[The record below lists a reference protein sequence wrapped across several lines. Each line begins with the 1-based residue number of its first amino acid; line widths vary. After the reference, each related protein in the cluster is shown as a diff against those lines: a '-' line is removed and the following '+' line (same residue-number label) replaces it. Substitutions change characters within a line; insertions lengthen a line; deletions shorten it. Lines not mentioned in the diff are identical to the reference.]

1 MAHLVSSTVDFSR
14 ADSLHFFLSLPLSRR
29 RFPIGARLHVKISAR
44 SVYFRRKTRVGRGV
58 AFEGVFTRVCTPRGR
73 REKVQAI
80 SRATH
85 GQALGGC
92 SRSKRVK
99 GCCCTTPPKPLVP
112 RATHLPNPN
121 VRSAVCIAG
130 ALALNMLLRASCQRR
145 SKVPSR
151 TTYCRDMV
159 LFFFLP
165 LYQREKRELLR
176 AAYTQGQ
183 DRRRITRERVGFFEW
198 AASSAFC
205 LWAGSTTREFR
216 LMILLII
223 RSALSSV

>member
-1 MAHLVSSTVDFSR
+1 M
-14 ADSLHFFLSLPLSRR
+14 
-29 RFPIGARLHVKISAR
+29 KISAR

-112 RATHLPNPN
+112 HATHLPNPN

-130 ALALNMLLRASCQRR
+130 ALALNMLLHASCQRR

-151 TTYCRDMV
+151 TTYCRDTV
-159 LFFFLP
+159 FSFSFCP
-165 LYQREKRELLR
+165 FASAR
-176 AAYTQGQ
+176 
-183 DRRRITRERVGFFEW
+183 RER
-198 AASSAFC
+198 AFAC
-205 LWAGSTTREFR
+205 CIHARTGSEKNN
-216 LMILLII
+216 
-223 RSALSSV
+223 

>member
-1 MAHLVSSTVDFSR
+1 M
-14 ADSLHFFLSLPLSRR
+14 
-29 RFPIGARLHVKISAR
+29 KISAR

-151 TTYCRDMV
+151 TTYCRDTVFSFSFYPFASARRESFCV
-159 LFFFLP
+159 LHT
-165 LYQREKRELLR
+165 RK
-176 AAYTQGQ
+176 
-183 DRRRITRERVGFFEW
+183 DRIGEE
-198 AASSAFC
+198 
-205 LWAGSTTREFR
+205 
-216 LMILLII
+216 
-223 RSALSSV
+223 